1 MKSGKIFIISGPS
14 GSGKTTLCEKVLQ
27 ETNIKKRIIK
37 MVSVTTR
44 QKRAGEKLGRDYF
57 FVSKKMFLYKKRRGH
72 FLESKKVF
80 DNYYGTPKRVV
91 KETLSRGKDVLL
103 CIDVK
108 GAKDVVKIFPA
119 AITIFVR
126 TPSFA
131 DLKNRL
137 AGRGSENKKTTDLRL
152 KTAKSEMKEEK
163 KYKYI
168 VINDNLSKAIKEL
181 EEIMLDEIIV

>member
-1 MKSGKIFIISGPS
+1 M
-14 GSGKTTLCEKVLQ
+14 
-27 ETNIKKRIIK
+27 
-37 MVSVTTR
+37 
-44 QKRAGEKLGRDYF
+44 
-57 FVSKKMFLYKKRRGH
+57 
-72 FLESKKVF
+72 
-80 DNYYGTPKRVV
+80 V